1 MSDRIAKGLEA
12 AFDRHRIVF
21 WTDAAREL
29 RAEFEAVALPGVEKI
44 VLAGNEF
51 GVKHRILRGEPDQ
64 KFLLYREGPAP
75 DTRDNWLL
83 DVELSH
89 GAFKANQAALWL
101 TELGLGLELEDV
113 VRGHEEFFRSGK
125 RLEQLRT
132 MIRPGDHKSAIKLKM
147 LVVCAG
153 GADGAG
159 LDGVLEQLLAELAEN
174 SDDTI
179 RLIQRA
185 NLADELWKLV
195 DRHFGYHP
203 AAPSVEDLAIALF
216 KAVYADGLGEPCA
229 LSSEAL
235 VFFRRWKNNRLNVD
249 AFEELSTRYAKLL
262 SIEAAVSG
270 MDFRRLIDLD
280 AFEDIDRA
288 IILALVRGVANQ
300 TLAHGDVATWVRQ
313 RRQSHWYGRYR
324 DLYEA
329 VQHAAEFRFT
339 LAQVN
344 LGMTSLSEGVSRYA
358 STWFRIDQL
367 YRKFIFHM
375 QRSGQAGLM
384 TPLFDQIEN
393 HYVNS
398 FLLRLNDAWQ
408 THIDAAAKW
417 EAPGVVRQRDFYQ
430 TFVGE
435 FRQKGQKICVIIS
448 DAMRF
453 EVAEELL
460 TRVRALDRYDA
471 EIQPMLGSL
480 PTYTQLG
487 MASLLPNRDLQ
498 IADNETSTVIVD
510 GQSSMGLE
518 NRKKVLA
525 NGRAGDRTTALQ
537 ADELKAMPKE
547 EARTLFRDHDVIYIY
562 HNLID
567 AIGDKSATEER
578 VFDAA
583 EDTLEELVQLVKKM
597 AAANATNLLITA
609 DHGFLYQHRPIEES
623 DFATS
628 EVAGN
633 TILFRNRRFV
643 LGHGLKPQQG
653 LRHFTAAAA
662 GLQGEVETLVPK
674 SINRLR
680 LKGSG
685 SRFVHGGATLQEV
698 VVPVVRISKARQS
711 DTSQVDVEIL
721 ASANQNITSSQLAV
735 RFYQKEPVTE
745 KTRPRVLRAAIYTL
759 GGDLLSDSHELT
771 FDFTADD
778 PRQREQSVRFL
789 LSRRADDF
797 NNQQVVLKLE
807 ERHGDTSHFQEYRS
821 VRYTLRRSFA
831 NDFDF

>member
-1 MSDRIAKGLEA
+1 MSERIAKGLQT

-29 RAEFEAVALPGVEKI
+29 RSAFDTVELPGVEKI

-51 GVKHRILRGEPDQ
+51 GVKHRILRGEPGQ
-64 KFLLYREGPAP
+64 KFLLFREGPAP

-113 VRGHEEFFRSGK
+113 VRGHEEFFRSAK
-125 RLEQLRT
+125 RLEQLRA
-132 MIRPGDHKSAIKLKM
+132 MIRPGDHKAAIKLKM
-147 LVVCAG
+147 LVVCART
-153 GADGAG
+153 DGAG
-159 LDGVLEQLLAELAEN
+159 LDGVLERLLAELAAN

-179 RLIQRA
+179 RLIERA
-185 NLADELWKLV
+185 NLAGDMWKLV
-195 DRHFGYHP
+195 DRHFGYRP
-203 AAPSVEDLAIALF
+203 AEPSVEDFAIALF
-216 KAVYADGLGEPCA
+216 KAVYADGLGEPSV

-235 VFFRRWKNNRLNVD
+235 VFFRRWKNNRFNVE
-249 AFEELSTRYAKLL
+249 AFEDLSSRYARLL
-262 SIEAAVSG
+262 SVESAVAG
-270 MDFRRLIDLD
+270 MDFRKLIDLD
-280 AFEDIDRA
+280 AFEEIDRA
-288 IILALVRGVANQ
+288 IIVALVRGVADQ
-300 TLAHGDVATWVRQ
+300 TLAHGDVAAWVRQ
-313 RRQSHWYGRYR
+313 RRQSHWFARYR

-339 LAQVN
+339 LTQVN

-384 TPLFDQIEN
+384 TPLFEQIEN
-393 HYVNS
+393 HYVNNY
-398 FLLRLNDAWQ
+398 LLRLNDAWQ
-408 THIDAAAKW
+408 THIDAASTW
-417 EAPGVVRQRDFYQ
+417 EAPGIVRQRDFYQ

-460 TRVRALDRYDA
+460 IRIRALDRYDA
-471 EIQPMLGSL
+471 EIRPMLGSL

-498 IADNETSTVIVD
+498 IADNDTSAVIVD
-510 GQSSMGLE
+510 GQSSQGLE
-518 NRKKVLA
+518 NRKKILA
-525 NGRAGDRTTALQ
+525 NGRAGDRTTALG
-537 ADELKAMPKE
+537 ADDLKAMPKDE
-547 EARTLFRDHDVIYIY
+547 CRALFRDHDVIYIY

-567 AIGDKSATEER
+567 AIGDKPATEER

-609 DHGFLYQHRPIEES
+609 DHGFIYQHRPIEES

-628 EVAGN
+628 EVAGD

-643 LGHGLKPQQG
+643 LGHGLQAQHG

-662 GLQGEVETLVPK
+662 GLQGTVEILLPK

-685 SRFVHGGATLQEV
+685 SRFVHGGATLQEM
-698 VVPVVRISKARQS
+698 VVPVVRISKARTS

-721 ASANQNITSSQLAV
+721 ASASQNITSGQITV

-745 KTRPRVLRAAIYTL
+745 KARPRMLRAAIYTL

-771 FDFTADD
+771 FDFAADD
-778 PRQREQSVRFL
+778 PRQRELAVRFL
-789 LSRRADDF
+789 LSRKADDF

-807 ERHGDTSHFQEYRS
+807 ERHGDTSHYQEYSS
-821 VRYTLRRSFA
+821 VRYMLRRSFT